1 MSRNCPVCHI
11 PLLQQNIQSHIALDV
26 CPQCRGIWFDQ
37 GELQQ
42 TYSAEKLPKSLTDTL
57 AGRRL
62 PRACSRCHAQLP
74 LLGDR
79 CPSCGATALLECPS
93 CRKTMRQRELQNIVV
108 DVCDACQGVWLDGGE
123 LQTLFEELKRQRRE
137 HPSAGDF
144 AAWTMLDS
152 LDWLF
157 IAPDLAYHTG
167 ELITHIPDAVG
178 GVIDGV
184 GHLPEVAGAA
194 AETAGNVIEGAVEM
208 VGNIPEIAGTAAE
221 TAGNV
226 IEGAFE
232 MVGNIPE
239 MAGAAAETAGNLIEG
254 AFQVVGDIPEIAGS
268 VAEAG
273 ASFLGALF
281 DLISSIF
288 DN

>member
-11 PLLQQNIQSHIALDV
+11 PLLPQSAHSQVTLDV
-26 CPQCRGIWFDQ
+26 CPQCRGIWFDK

-42 TYSAEKLPKSLTDTL
+42 TYSAEKLPQSLTDAL
-57 AGRRL
+57 VARRV
-62 PRACSRCHAQLP
+62 PRACPRCRARLP

-79 CPSCGATALLECPS
+79 CPSCGATALLTCPA
-93 CRKTMRQRELQNIVV
+93 CQQTMRQREIRNVVV
-108 DVCDACQGVWLDGGE
+108 DACDSCQGVWLDGGE
-123 LQTLFEELKRQRRE
+123 LQTLFEEFARQRRE
-137 HPSAGDF
+137 HVSAGDV
-144 AAWTMLDS
+144 AAWTALDS

-157 IAPDLAYHTG
+157 LAPDLAYHTG
-167 ELITHIPDAVG
+167 ELITHLPDAVG

-184 GHLPEVAGAA
+184 GHLPEIAGEA
-194 AETAGNVIEGAVEM
+194 AETAGNVIGGALD
-208 VGNIPEIAGTAAE
+208 
-221 TAGNV
+221 
-226 IEGAFE
+226 

-239 MAGAAAETAGNLIEG
+239 MAGSVAETAGNLMDG

-281 DLISSIF
+281 ELNSSIF
-288 DN
+288 DD

>member
-11 PLLQQNIQSHIALDV
+11 PLLQQNAHSQVALDV
-26 CPQCRGIWFDQ
+26 CPQCRGIWFDK

-42 TYSAEKLPKSLTDTL
+42 TYSAETLPQSLTGAL
-57 AGRRL
+57 AARRVS
-62 PRACSRCHAQLP
+62 RTCSRCHARLP
-74 LLGDR
+74 LLGDT
-79 CPSCGATALLECPS
+79 CPSCGATALLTCPA
-93 CRKTMRQRELQNIVV
+93 CQQTMRQREIQNVVV

-123 LQTLFEELKRQRRE
+123 LQTLFEEFTRQRRDQVSGGE
-137 HPSAGDF
+137 I
-144 AAWTMLDS
+144 AAWMALDS

-178 GVIDGV
+178 GAIDGV
-184 GHLPEVAGAA
+184 RHLPDMTGAA
-194 AETAGNVIEGAVEM
+194 AETAGNVIGGAV
-208 VGNIPEIAGTAAE
+208 
-221 TAGNV
+221 
-226 IEGAFE
+226 E

-239 MAGAAAETAGNLIEG
+239 MAGAAAETAGNVIGGAVEMVGNIPEMAGAVAETAGNLMEG
-254 AFQVVGDIPEIAGS
+254 AFEAVGNIPEIAGS

-281 DLISSIF
+281 ELISSIF
-288 DN
+288 ED

>member
-1 MSRNCPVCHI
+1 MSRTCPVCHI
-11 PLLQQNIQSHIALDV
+11 PLLQQHIQSHIVLDV

-42 TYSAEKLPKSLTDTL
+42 TYSAEKLPQSLTG
-57 AGRRL
+57 AISERRS
-62 PRACSRCHAQLP
+62 PRTCSRCHARLP

-93 CRKTMRQRELQNIVV
+93 CLKTMRQRELQNIVV
-108 DVCDACQGVWLDGGE
+108 DVCDTCQGVWLDGGE
-123 LQTLFEELKRQRRE
+123 LQTLFDELKRQRRE
-137 HPSAGDF
+137 HPSAGDL
-144 AAWTMLDS
+144 AAWTALDS

-167 ELITHIPDAVG
+167 ELITHLPDAVG

-184 GHLPEVAGAA
+184 GRLPEMAGAA
-194 AETAGNVIEGAVEM
+194 AETAGNVV
-208 VGNIPEIAGTAAE
+208 
-221 TAGNV
+221 
-226 IEGAFE
+226 EGAFE

-239 MAGAAAETAGNLIEG
+239 MAGAAAEAAGNLMEG